1 MLAVAAKQRDK
12 RFIDLLNKV
21 SVGNIDGD
29 VKNYLRQ
36 YLYMNLVRIIQKMHS
51 ICMQRMN
58 QLRKRMKLV

>member
-12 RFIDLLNKV
+12 PFIDLLNKV